1 MKIAITG
8 HTSGLGKSFYDEL
21 SDRGHTV
28 AGFSRTNGYDLRDYC
43 KVGLMLD
50 NIADF
55 DIFINNAKPDYVQ
68 SQILY
73 RLVRTWTK
81 GTIISIGSQ
90 AIITPPAWT
99 DTYLLEYLT
108 QKTALMHANTV
119 LSPVVGCKLILLNP
133 THLGDNTL
141 SYVQQELARLDL

>member
-8 HTSGLGKSFYDEL
+8 HTSGLGKCFYDEL
-21 SDRGHTV
+21 SNRGHTV
-28 AGFSRTNGYDLRDYC
+28 AGFSRTNGYDLRDYS

-50 NIADF
+50 NIVDF
-55 DIFINNAKPDYVQ
+55 DIFINNAKPEYAQ

-73 RLVRTWTK
+73 RLVRTWTT

-90 AIITPPAWT
+90 AIITPPLWT

-119 LSPVVGCKLILLNP
+119 LSPIVSCKLILLNP
-133 THLGDNTL
+133 DHLGDNTL
-141 SYVQQELARLDL
+141 PYVQKELEILGL